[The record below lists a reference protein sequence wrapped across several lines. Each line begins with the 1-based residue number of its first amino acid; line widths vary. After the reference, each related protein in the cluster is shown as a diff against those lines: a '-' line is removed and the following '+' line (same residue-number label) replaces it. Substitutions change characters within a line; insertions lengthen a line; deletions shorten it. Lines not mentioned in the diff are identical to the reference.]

1 MNNLPNEIFN
11 NIKEYVIFKP
21 KTYQEVNNAINLW
34 FDNNQKSNL
43 IYGHFSNWDLSNFN
57 LYHQQ
62 IIFNNFINNYEMDID
77 NSQNNDEYSDEMS
90 NYSYFDDIIMSDDE
104 DDFNDHIYEMSY

>member
-43 IYGHFSNWDLSNFN
+43 IYGHFSNW
-57 LYHQQ
+57 
-62 IIFNNFINNYEMDID
+62 
-77 NSQNNDEYSDEMS
+77 
-90 NYSYFDDIIMSDDE
+90 
-104 DDFNDHIYEMSY
+104 